1 MHYCNKKHE
10 SSLYSSQPK
19 YAARTIQDGA
29 PCGFDGGGFSPVGA
43 HIDRLSTCTHTHDP
57 PIHYTDN
64 KLAGL
69 RARTPIHNTNIH
81 TIRKCK
87 TQRCR
92 AGPLPFEE
100 TKGVRERERKRERK
114 RVYERVAYNKRDKKR
129 QIAGT
134 F

>member
-1 MHYCNKKHE
+1 MHYCNKKHDN
-10 SSLYSSQPK
+10 SLYSSQPK

-64 KLAGL
+64 KLACQ

-92 AGPLPFEE
+92 ADPLPFEE
-100 TKGVRERERKRERK
+100 TKEVRERERKRER
-114 RVYERVAYNKRDKKR
+114 EREREYMKELHITREIKRDR
-129 QIAGT
+129 
-134 F
+134 